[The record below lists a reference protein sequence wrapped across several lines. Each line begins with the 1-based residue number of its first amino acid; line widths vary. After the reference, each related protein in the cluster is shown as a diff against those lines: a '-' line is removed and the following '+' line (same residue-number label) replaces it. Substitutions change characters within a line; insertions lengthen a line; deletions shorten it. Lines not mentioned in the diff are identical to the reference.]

1 MHEKEGVSIVANKI
15 GIEVGVEFPTVGE
28 LQAQLAQKW
37 AKVKNGFE
45 GKINI
50 DIDGNSL
57 KSAKAKIKTA
67 LKEDAFNIKLDTSN
81 AIKAVAQIQNHVKE
95 LDNQLKKTREIKID
109 FKVSDL
115 DKSMKQILENAKTA
129 GKGSA
134 DAQEEA
140 KKKIEAQNKAFREQ
154 IGLVSKVAEISR
166 QTRDPVTGKVDK
178 EATRIKTTQD
188 SGSGSSTVKSHDLK
202 TGITTVEDISNREK
216 ALKELEGVA
225 RRIHQI
231 EMEQVNAQGK
241 HFQILERERGIQKEQ
256 LEILSD
262 QYKQKYKFGALDL
275 QHGSMGE
282 LKRQQEVALEAKML
296 LAIKQQEKQA
306 NNEIAQ
312 AVSKVAQLEAKKN
325 SLAVQM
331 INATEKEKAS
341 LQELY
346 GHYEKAQNKIKEK
359 HSLQEKMNS
368 AQKDEMDNLRTI
380 GMLQVQQAEAK
391 KQALADAKR
400 LTEEE
405 RKAKQEQKEAL
416 AVMKAD
422 LQDVHRLKMKIAEL
436 DTRKNMGSL
445 GVAENSQLQALRE
458 QLVLA
463 ERNQQANRQMFES
476 VQLIT
481 REMQKQLGEA
491 SKINQQEME
500 RSQITAKHRA
510 EQDAVTAKLKEY
522 EAVVRNI
529 NQLSRDL
536 AFAGTRERAEIER
549 ALASERAKENA
560 IKSSLS
566 AQNSLVQE
574 RMREVHAI
582 EQAQS
587 AQQRLNRLRSEA
599 REKDRMSNEAH
610 GAVDFYSTY
619 ANFEQA
625 IRAIIEPMKELDE
638 AFIGVSKVAQAS
650 EDDLNRFK
658 ETAFDVGST
667 LGVTASDYMK
677 AVETWVTSGETFME
691 AQKKAKVS
699 LIGSFVGNLKP
710 DDMVKYMSVPLNAF
724 KKQGLETNDVINVM
738 NETANNHAIEMDDLG
753 KAYVRSANTAK
764 DTGIDFG
771 YLTGMITGAQEATRK
786 GGERIGTGIKTIAM
800 NMTNITSQLTP
811 DTQKKFAW
819 FKQIGVDFK
828 DSNGQMREGDAILGD
843 LVKKWDTL
851 SQEQKGTAKFYL
863 AGKEHAEIL
872 GGIIDQWERVEQV
885 AGETNQQLGLGEN
898 GSAYLEH
905 AKQASSLKFKMVEL
919 KNAWME
925 LMNNIGNS
933 AGLAGLVD
941 VVTVALQKLADVATN
956 EKFMEALKFTAFA
969 VGIHAMSNGMR
980 QLTDTMKTGA
990 SGMMRDLSQV
1000 GSYFGTLTGKIGE
1013 ATRVTKLF
1021 NQEARVSNLSTVDIN
1036 NGGSRNVNSGG
1047 RNNNSNNNADSDRN
1061 NNSARNATQS
1071 ASNAGAVLEGT
1082 SSKISAV
1089 GKGIGKVLGM
1099 IPLIGDALLLMDFV
1113 GIPVFDNMG
1122 KAYDNLFKSSE
1133 KQALEYEQS
1142 VKKFESTNFLINGM
1156 IEKTQ
1161 ANLDKLQV
1169 KIDES
1174 KKVDK
1179 DPNQEGTQAWLEQDE
1194 FMKIKEEIEKQ
1205 GQDLG
1210 VDIKLTVNSYEEI
1223 QAKLDELK
1231 RKKDELAQK
1240 STVEIASQLTGDW
1253 ERLEK
1258 SKQTIADL
1266 KQEQDIVQGKM
1277 TQIQG
1282 AMLKLGNTPE
1292 DEAQRTRLQA
1302 TLKTLQSEYDGLGKK
1317 IESAGKEHDTAQ
1329 HSINASAEAL
1339 LKQGKNMKASNLT
1352 ADEVKV
1358 IYPAMVSQYRNMQ
1371 KSSDDLANVQ
1381 KQVADGHKLSAEEMG
1396 VLSGELK
1403 QYAGIA
1409 PEKIAADKDLQA
1421 EILRNID
1428 AKQKEKGTT
1437 IETAKEAISA
1447 IGQRVDAE
1455 ENVTGVIEGTG
1466 KASKETEKKVDDLNQ
1481 KYKDVPKSV
1490 ETSVV
1495 AKGLDWVVEKAKEA
1509 KQWLDKVAG
1518 SGTGAKVDASVSAT
1532 PEQGKSSSVANV
1544 SSSRSSSISANGVP
1558 VRGVGRSV
1566 SGVSKYNSDRDYNS
1580 ANENAKVSESVWRY
1594 WGQEMYRGA
1603 SIEKELKNLTIA
1615 INEAKDDQLK
1625 LIPLYKQ
1632 QQALL
1637 KKQVS
1642 HNEILSYYKDKELDE
1657 VLNKLSDYG
1666 FWVDTDT
1673 NNINNLYHAKDLKGE
1688 SAQKAEEL
1696 LNRWKSLYT
1705 EIGGLQ
1711 DTIATLNS
1719 NVKGLD
1725 DTIEKSKIAE
1735 ELKKLEPT
1743 MKRVDAVLTKVTNS
1757 DSITSKKLGF
1767 VSQQDKELALHL
1779 NARALNESKQNM
1791 SELINEFN
1799 RLSNMSVQ
1807 FKENG
1812 SQIQS
1817 QLQKVSSAILAQADA
1832 VMKYRQAM
1840 NDIEISRVT
1849 DDMNKFNSAID
1860 ENNTKIDNVVK
1871 NLQDGLL
1878 SRTGVGDLYSSNI
1891 TELDLSRDNRLQQM
1905 AIERINLEK
1914 EVQEALAGYA
1924 KKNVER
1930 TEWVANSTL
1939 DINKQMYNQ
1948 LLSLEYAYKN
1958 GQDFSMSRVSS
1969 SIWGDMGDINKID
1982 AGYGNF
1988 VAGQL
1993 TKYIKEVQKEQ
2004 SSLLKEY
2011 EKNLASALNPDE
2023 KDSLTNRYIID
2034 SMKLQEKYLRA
2045 NIQGNNE
2052 AIEELNRQLEDS
2064 TLTDDQ
2070 VEKIKQQL
2078 ATYEKDN
2085 VSAQNGIKDS
2095 IKKRFEFEFSLL
2107 SKAVKEYDKASASLD
2122 YLTSIVNLL
2131 DKNNTATK
2139 GTILGE
2145 QLNVEQNKNAEI
2157 KKSLNY
2163 LNQQLG
2169 LYEKGSFEWN
2179 LINAQVEQYNKQ
2191 LNDSNKELLQIN
2203 KNIMDNSF
2211 NNITNKMEKE
2221 LFGGKTQKAWKQHQ
2235 ELWIEGLEREIA
2247 LEKMYKRMADL
2258 GTSINE
2264 DKLALLD
2271 KQEKLSKFEMDYLNK
2286 QLDIVELQNK
2296 INNLNQEKKIQTL
2309 KQNEFGQ
2316 WDWVYEA
2323 DQKELDKA
2331 KEDLEKAKLE
2341 FQKMEE
2347 KAREDYLSQLD
2358 KILANAKDGDY
2369 DSVKDFEDAIKA
2381 LGVAFESILG
2391 DFPQIQSDYVKEL
2404 VSVYSKY
2411 IKGNKDVMSKL
2422 PVEDI
2427 MKPISTNFNKEI
2439 KETFTEISSELG
2451 KVFADALLSRL
2462 PNMFNAQ
2469 AVSRS
2474 VASSPTQITIDNIEF
2489 PNVTTPNGIK
2499 EAILNLPQVALQ
2511 RSKSKL

>member
-1 MHEKEGVSIVANKI
+1 MSNKI

-57 KSAKAKIKTA
+57 KSARAKIKTA
-67 LKEDAFNIKLDTSN
+67 LKEDAFEIKLKADVSD
-81 AIKAVAQIQNHVKE
+81 ALKAVNTFHRE
-95 LDNQLKKTREIKID
+95 LKQLDQELTKKRELKID
-109 FKVSDL
+109 VKGIDL
-115 DKSMKQILENAKTA
+115 DAPLKEVLSDAKRMNDAMDSLKSKTKGETEALKEQAGAWAKISTLSRQVRNQDGSTTTLKTKVVTENV
-129 GKGSA
+129 GS
-134 DAQEEA
+134 
-140 KKKIEAQNKAFREQ
+140 
-154 IGLVSKVAEISR
+154 GVSKTTTNKPDGTSDV
-166 QTRDPVTGKVDK
+166 KV
-178 EATRIKTTQD
+178 
-188 SGSGSSTVKSHDLK
+188 
-202 TGITTVEDISNREK
+202 VEDRLK
-216 ALKELEGVA
+216 AMKELEGVA

-241 HFQILERERGIQKEQ
+241 HFQLLERERGIQKEQ
-256 LEILSD
+256 LGILSD
-262 QYKQKYKFGALDL
+262 QFKQKYQYGALDL
-275 QHGSMGE
+275 QHGSMAE
-282 LKRQQEVALEAKML
+282 LKRQQEVALETKML
-296 LAIKQQEKQA
+296 LALKQQEKQA

-312 AVSKVAQLEAKKN
+312 AVSKIAQLEAKKN
-325 SLAVQM
+325 ALAVQM
-331 INATEKEKAS
+331 VNATEKEKAS
-341 LQELY
+341 QQELFGY
-346 GHYEKAQNKIKEK
+346 YEKAQNKIKEK
-359 HSLQEKMNS
+359 HNLQDKMTS

-391 KQALADAKR
+391 KQALADAKK

-405 RKAKQEQKEAL
+405 RKTKQEQKEAL

-436 DTRKNMGSL
+436 DTKKSMGNA
-445 GVAENSQLQALRE
+445 GVAENSQLRALRE

-476 VQLIT
+476 VQLVT
-481 REMQKQLGEA
+481 REMQKQLTETG
-491 SKINQQEME
+491 KINQREME

-522 EAVVRNI
+522 ETVMRNI

-549 ALASERAKENA
+549 ALSGE
-560 IKSSLS
+560 KSKAEAMKASLS

-574 RMREVHAI
+574 RMREIHAI
-582 EQAQS
+582 EQAQD

-599 REKDRMSNEAH
+599 RERDRMSNDAH
-610 GAVDFYSTY
+610 GVIDFYSAY
-619 ANFEQA
+619 ANAEQA

-650 EDDLNRFK
+650 EADLNSFK
-658 ETAFDVGST
+658 DTAFDVGST

-677 AVETWVTSGETFME
+677 AVETWVTSGETFMQ
-691 AQKKAKVS
+691 AQEKAKVS
-699 LIGSFVGNLKP
+699 LVGSFVGNLKP

-811 DTQKKFAW
+811 DTQKKFGW

-843 LVKKWDTL
+843 LVKKWDSL

-885 AGETNQQLGLGEN
+885 AGETNNQLGQGTN

-905 AKQASSLKFKMVEL
+905 AKQASSLKFKLVEL

-933 AGLAGLVD
+933 TGLTGLVD
-941 VVTVALQKLADVATN
+941 AVTVALQKLADVATN

-980 QLTDTMKTGA
+980 QLTDTMRTGA
-990 SGMMRDLSQV
+990 GNIMRDLSQV
-1000 GSYFGTLTGKIGE
+1000 GNYFGTLTGKIGD
-1013 ATRVTKLF
+1013 ATNAQRRY
-1021 NQEARVSNLSTVDIN
+1021 NQEARLANVSTVDIN

-1047 RNNNSNNNADSDRN
+1047 RNNNSNNNADADRN
-1061 NNSARNATQS
+1061 NGTRNAVQS
-1071 ASNAGAVLEGT
+1071 ATNASTALDAT

-1099 IPLIGDALLLMDFV
+1099 IPLVGDALLLLDFV
-1113 GIPVFDNMG
+1113 GVPVFENMG
-1122 KAYDNLFKSSE
+1122 KAYDNLFKSAE
-1133 KQALEYEQS
+1133 KQALEYDQS
-1142 VKKFESTNFLINGM
+1142 VKKFEATNFIVNGM

-1161 ANLDKLQV
+1161 ANLDKLQE
-1169 KIDES
+1169 KLD
-1174 KKVDK
+1174 KARQTDK
-1179 DPNQEGTQAWLEQDE
+1179 DPNQEGTQSWLEQDE
-1194 FMKIKEEIEKQ
+1194 FVKIKEEIEKQ

-1210 VDIKLTVNSYEEI
+1210 IDIKLTFNNYDEI
-1223 QAKLDELK
+1223 QSKIDELQK
-1231 RKKDELAQK
+1231 RKDKLAEK
-1240 STVEIASQLTGDW
+1240 STVEIVSQMTGDW
-1253 ERLEK
+1253 EKLET
-1258 SKQTIADL
+1258 SKQTIAEL
-1266 KQEQDIVQGKM
+1266 KGEQDNVKKKM
-1277 TQIQG
+1277 NEIEE
-1282 AMLKLGNTPE
+1282 AMGKLGTSPE
-1292 DEAQRTRLQA
+1292 DDQKRKMWQA
-1302 TLKTLQSEYDGLGKK
+1302 TLKTLQGEYDGLGKK
-1317 IESAGKEHDTAQ
+1317 INTAGKEYETAQ

-1352 ADEVKV
+1352 AEQATTV
-1358 IYPAMVSQYRNMQ
+1358 YPAMIAQYRNMR

-1381 KQVADGHKLSAEEMG
+1381 KKVAEGTALSKEETELLGAE
-1396 VLSGELK
+1396 LQ

-1409 PEKIAADKDLQA
+1409 PEKIAADKNLQK
-1421 EILRNID
+1421 EIQNNID
-1428 AKQKEKGTT
+1428 AKIKEKGTT
-1437 IETAKEAISA
+1437 IKTAEEALIA
-1447 IGQRVDAE
+1447 IGNHIGAE
-1455 ENVTGVIEGTG
+1455 KEVQAEIKGSG
-1466 KASKETEKKVDDLNQ
+1466 KQASETEKKIGILNT
-1481 KYKDVPKSV
+1481 KYGEIPKEV
-1490 ETSVV
+1490 VTTVV
-1495 AKGLDWVVEKAKEA
+1495 AKGLDWIIEQAKSA
-1509 KQWLDKVAG
+1509 KSWLDKVAG
-1518 SGTGAKVDASVSAT
+1518 SGTGAKVDKSVSAT

-1558 VRGVGRSV
+1558 VKGVGRSV
-1566 SGVSKYNSDRDYNS
+1566 SGVSKYNSDRDNS
-1580 ANENAKVSESVWRY
+1580 ANENATVSEAVWRY
-1594 WGQEMYRGA
+1594 WGQETYRGGDL
-1603 SIEKELKNLTIA
+1603 EKQLKELTRA
-1615 INEAKDDQLK
+1615 ITDAKDDQTK
-1625 LIPLYKQ
+1625 LIQLYKQ
-1632 QQALL
+1632 QQSLMRQQISYNQSL
-1637 KKQVS
+1637 YSSKD
-1642 HNEILSYYKDKELDE
+1642 NEMNDI
-1657 VLNKLSDYG
+1657 LNKLRGYG
-1666 FWVDTDT
+1666 FSVDT
-1673 NNINNLYHAKDLKGE
+1673 NSNKINNLDHARGLKGE

-1696 LNRWKSLYT
+1696 LNRWKSLFG
-1705 EIGGLQ
+1705 EMNGLQ

-1719 NVKGLD
+1719 NIKGLD
-1725 DTIEKSKIAE
+1725 DTIEKSRIAE
-1735 ELKKLEPT
+1735 ELKKLEPV

-1757 DSITSKKLGF
+1757 DTITSKKLGF
-1767 VSQQDKELALHL
+1767 VGSQDKELALHL

-1799 RLSNMSVQ
+1799 RLSTMSVQ

-1812 SQIQS
+1812 STIQS

-1849 DDMNKFNSAID
+1849 EDMTKFNSAID
-1860 ENNTKIDNVVK
+1860 ENNSKIDNVVK

-1948 LLSLEYAYKN
+1948 LLSLENAYKN
-1958 GQDFSMSRVSS
+1958 GQDFSMSKISYSVL
-1969 SIWGDMGDINKID
+1969 GDMGDINKID
-1982 AGYGNF
+1982 RGYGTL

-2011 EKNLASALNPDE
+2011 ERNLASAFSPDDKE
-2023 KDSLTNRYIID
+2023 SLTNKYIID
-2034 SMKLQEKYLRA
+2034 SMKIQEKYLRA
-2045 NIQGNNE
+2045 NIMGNNE
-2052 AIEELNRQLEDS
+2052 AIEELNRQLQDTS
-2064 TLTDDQ
+2064 LTDDQ
-2070 VEKIKQQL
+2070 VEKIKQQIVN
-2078 ATYEKDN
+2078 YEKDN
-2085 VSAQNGIKDS
+2085 VGAQNSIKDS

-2122 YLTSIVNLL
+2122 YLTSIVDLL

-2203 KNIMDNSF
+2203 KSIMDNSF
-2211 NNITNKMEKE
+2211 DNITGRMEKE
-2221 LFGGKTQKAWKQHQ
+2221 FFGGKTQKAWKQHQ

-2296 INNLNQEKKIQTL
+2296 INNLNQEKKVQTL
-2309 KQNEFGQ
+2309 KQNELGQ

-2331 KEDLEKAKLE
+2331 KEDLEKAQLE
-2341 FQKMEE
+2341 LQKMEE
-2347 KAREDYLSQLD
+2347 KAKEDYLSQLD
-2358 KILANAKDGDY
+2358 KILSNAKEGDY
-2369 DSVKDFEDAIKA
+2369 ESVKEFEDAIGK
-2381 LGVAFESILG
+2381 LGDAFESILG

-2404 VSVYSKY
+2404 VDAYSKY
-2411 IKGNKDVMSKL
+2411 IKGNEDVLSKL
-2422 PVEDI
+2422 PVKDI
-2427 MKPISTNFNKEI
+2427 MKPISNDFNNELK
-2439 KETFTEISSELG
+2439 KTFTEISSELG
-2451 KVFADALLSRL
+2451 KVFADALLSRM
-2462 PNMFNAQ
+2462 PNTFNGQ

-2489 PNVTTPNGIK
+2489 PNIKTADGIK
-2499 EAILNLPQVALQ
+2499 DAILSLPQIALQ
-2511 RSKSKL
+2511 KSKNKL

>member
-1 MHEKEGVSIVANKI
+1 MRRREGVSLVANKI

-57 KSAKAKIKTA
+57 KSARAKIKSA
-67 LKEDAFNIKLDTSN
+67 LKEDAFEIKLKADVSDALK
-81 AIKAVAQIQNHVKE
+81 AINTFHRE
-95 LDNQLKKTREIKID
+95 LKQLDQELTKKRELKID
-109 FKVSDL
+109 VKGIDL
-115 DKSMKQILENAKTA
+115 DAPLKEVLSDAKRMNDAMDSLKSKT
-129 GKGSA
+129 KG
-134 DAQEEA
+134 E
-140 KKKIEAQNKAFREQ
+140 
-154 IGLVSKVAEISR
+154 
-166 QTRDPVTGKVDK
+166 
-178 EATRIKTTQD
+178 TQ
-188 SGSGSSTVKSHDLK
+188 
-202 TGITTVEDISNREK
+202 
-216 ALKELEGVA
+216 ALKEQAGEWTKISNLSRQVRNQDGSVTTLKTKVVTENVGSGVSKTTTNKPDGTQDVKVVEDKMRAMKEIEGVT

-241 HFQILERERGIQKEQ
+241 HFQLLERERGIQKEQ
-256 LEILSD
+256 LEML
-262 QYKQKYKFGALDL
+262 QYEYRLRYAQNATDNNSLK
-275 QHGSMGE
+275 E
-282 LKRQQEVALEAKML
+282 LKRQQELALEAKTI
-296 LAIKQQEKQA
+296 LALKQQEKQA

-331 INATEKEKAS
+331 VNATEKEKAS

-368 AQKDEMDNLRTI
+368 SQKDEMDNLRTI

-405 RKAKQEQKEAL
+405 RKTKQEQKEAL

-436 DTRKNMGSL
+436 DTRKNMGGL
-445 GVAENSQLQALRE
+445 GVAENSQLRALRE

-476 VQLIT
+476 VQLVT
-481 REMQKQLGEA
+481 REMQKQLTEA
-491 SKINQQEME
+491 GKINQQEME
-500 RSQITAKHRA
+500 RSQITAKHKA
-510 EQDAVTAKLKEY
+510 EQDAVTSKLKEY

-549 ALASERAKENA
+549 ALSSERAKADA
-560 IKSSLS
+560 IKTSLS

-574 RMREVHAI
+574 RMREIHAI
-582 EQAQS
+582 EQAQT

-599 REKDRMSNEAH
+599 REKDRMNNDAH
-610 GAVDFYSTY
+610 GVVDFYSTY
-619 ANFEQA
+619 ANFEQG
-625 IRAIIEPMKELDE
+625 IRAVLEPMRELDE

-658 ETAFDVGST
+658 DTAFDVGST
-667 LGVTASDYMK
+667 LGVTANDYMK
-677 AVETWVTSGETFME
+677 AVETWVTSGETFVK
-691 AQKKAKVS
+691 AQEKAKVS

-710 DDMVKYMSVPLNAF
+710 DDMVKYMEVPLLAF
-724 KKQGLETNDVINVM
+724 RKQGLETNDVINVM

-811 DTQKKFAW
+811 DTQKKFGW

-828 DSNGQMREGDAILGD
+828 DSNGQMRAGNEILGD

-872 GGIIDQWERVEQV
+872 GGIIDQWERVEEV
-885 AGETNQQLGLGEN
+885 SRETNEQFGQGTN

-933 AGLAGLVD
+933 TGLTGLVD
-941 VVTVALQKLADVATN
+941 AVTVALQKLADVATN

-969 VGIHAMSNGMR
+969 VGIHAMGNGMR
-980 QLTDTMKTGA
+980 RLTDTMKTGA
-990 SGMMRDLSQV
+990 SGIMRDLSQV
-1000 GSYFGTLTGKIGE
+1000 GNYFGTLTGKIGE
-1013 ATRVTKLF
+1013 ATNAQRRF
-1021 NQEARVSNLSTVDIN
+1021 NQEARISTRDIS
-1036 NGGSRNVNSGG
+1036 NGGTRNATTGG
-1047 RNNNSNNNADSDRN
+1047 RNNNSGNNNANNGNAER
-1061 NNSARNATQS
+1061 NNSARNAVQS

-1089 GKGIGKVLGM
+1089 GKGIGKLLGM
-1099 IPLIGDALLLMDFV
+1099 IPLVGDALLLLDFV
-1113 GIPVFDNMG
+1113 GVPVFDNMG
-1122 KAYDNLFKSSE
+1122 RAYDNLFKSAE
-1133 KQALEYEQS
+1133 KQALEYDQS
-1142 VKKFESTNFLINGM
+1142 VKKFESTNFIVNGM

-1161 ANLDKLQV
+1161 ANLDKLQE
-1169 KIDES
+1169 KIDKS
-1174 KKVDK
+1174 KQTDK
-1179 DPNQEGTQAWLEQDE
+1179 DPNQEGTQAWMEQDE
-1194 FMKIKEEIEKQ
+1194 FMKIKDEIEKQ

-1210 VDIKLTVNSYEEI
+1210 VDIKVTVNSYEEV

-1231 RKKDELAQK
+1231 KKKDELAEK
-1240 STVEIASQLTGDW
+1240 STVEIASQMTGDW
-1253 ERLEK
+1253 EKLKE
-1258 SKQTIADL
+1258 SKQTIAEL
-1266 KQEQDIVQGKM
+1266 KGEQEIVKGKM
-1277 TQIQG
+1277 DEINT
-1282 AMLKLGNTPE
+1282 AMGKLGTSPE
-1292 DEAQRTRLQA
+1292 DDQKRKMWQA
-1302 TLKTLQSEYDGLGKK
+1302 TLKTLQGEYDGLGKK
-1317 IESAGKEHDTAQ
+1317 INSAGKEYETAQ

-1352 ADEVKV
+1352 AEQATAV
-1358 IYPAMVSQYRNMQ
+1358 YPAMISQYRNMRD
-1371 KSSDDLANVQ
+1371 SSDKLANIQ
-1381 KQVADGHKLSAEEMG
+1381 KKVAEGHKLSADEVEALG
-1396 VLSGELK
+1396 GELK

-1409 PEKIAADKDLQA
+1409 PEKIAADKNLQK
-1421 EILRNID
+1421 EIQNNID
-1428 AKQKEKGTT
+1428 AKIKEKGTT
-1437 IETAKEAISA
+1437 IKTAEEALIA
-1447 IGQRVDAE
+1447 IGQHINKEQEVQKEIDRS
-1455 ENVTGVIEGTG
+1455 G
-1466 KASKETEKKVDDLNQ
+1466 KQAKDTEKDIGILNGA
-1481 KYKDVPKSV
+1481 YKDIPAKVV
-1490 ETSVV
+1490 TSVV
-1495 AKGLDWVVEKAKEA
+1495 AEGLDWVIEKAKSA
-1509 KQWLDKVAG
+1509 KSLLDKIRG
-1518 SGTGAKVDASVSAT
+1518 SGTGAKVDASVSST
-1532 PEQGKSSSVANV
+1532 PEQGKSSSVASNV
-1544 SSSRSSSISANGVP
+1544 SSSQSSSISANGVP
-1558 VRGVGRSV
+1558 VKGVGRSV

-1580 ANENAKVSESVWRY
+1580 ANENATVSESVWRY

-1615 INEAKDDQLK
+1615 INEAKDDQSK

-1711 DTIATLNS
+1711 DTIANLNS

-1725 DTIEKSKIAE
+1725 DTIEKAKITE
-1735 ELKKLEPT
+1735 ELKNLEPT
-1743 MKRVDAVLTKVTNS
+1743 MKRVDAILTKVTNS
-1757 DSITSKKLGF
+1757 DAITSRKLGF
-1767 VSQQDKELALHL
+1767 VGSQDKELALHL

-1799 RLSNMSVQ
+1799 RLSTMSVQ

-1832 VMKYRQAM
+1832 VIKYRQAM
-1840 NDIEISRVT
+1840 NDIEISRIT
-1849 DDMNKFNSAID
+1849 EDMNKFNSAID
-1860 ENNTKIDNVVK
+1860 ENNNKIDNVVK

-1930 TEWVANSTL
+1930 TEWVANSIL

-1948 LLSLEYAYKN
+1948 LLGLEYAYKN
-1958 GQDFSMSRVSS
+1958 GQDLSMSRVSS
-1969 SIWGDMGDINKID
+1969 SVFGDMGDINKID
-1982 AGYGNF
+1982 AGYGTF

-2004 SSLLKEY
+2004 SALLKEY
-2011 EKNLASALNPDE
+2011 EHNLASALNPDE
-2023 KDSLTNRYIID
+2023 KDSLTNKYIID

-2052 AIEELNRQLEDS
+2052 AIEELNRQLQDTS
-2064 TLTDDQ
+2064 LTDDQ
-2070 VEKIKQQL
+2070 VEKIKQQIS
-2078 ATYEKDN
+2078 TYEKDN
-2085 VSAQNGIKDS
+2085 VGAQNSIKDS

-2131 DKNNTATK
+2131 DKNNTTTK

-2145 QLNVEQNKNAEI
+2145 QLNVERNKNAEI

-2296 INNLNQEKKIQTL
+2296 INNLNQEKKVQTL

-2341 FQKMEE
+2341 LQKMEE

-2358 KILANAKDGDY
+2358 KILSNAKDGDY
-2369 DSVKDFEDAIKA
+2369 ETVKEFENAIKE
-2381 LGVAFESILG
+2381 LGDAFESILG

-2404 VSVYSKY
+2404 VDAYSKY
-2411 IKGNKDVMSKL
+2411 IKGNEDVLSKL

-2427 MKPISTNFNKEI
+2427 MKPISNDFNKEL
-2439 KETFTEISSELG
+2439 KKTFTEISSELG

-2462 PNMFNAQ
+2462 PNTFNAQ

-2489 PNVTTPNGIK
+2489 PNIKTADGIK
-2499 EAILNLPQVALQ
+2499 DAILSLPQIALQ
-2511 RSKSKL
+2511 KSKNRL

>member
-1 MHEKEGVSIVANKI
+1 MSNKI
-15 GIEVGVEFPTVGE
+15 GIEVSVEFPTVGE
-28 LQAQLAQKW
+28 LQAKLAQKW

-50 DIDGNSL
+50 DIDGHSL

-67 LKEDAFNIKLDTSN
+67 LKEDAFDIKLDTSN
-81 AIKAVAQIQNHVKE
+81 ALKAIAQIQSHLKE
-95 LDNQLKKTREIKID
+95 LDNQLKKVREVKIN
-109 FKVSDL
+109 FKVDDL

-134 DAQEEA
+134 DAQEKA
-140 KKKIEAQNKAFREQ
+140 QKNIEAQNRAFREQ

-166 QTRDPVTGKVDK
+166 QTRDPVTGRVDK
-178 EATRIKTTQD
+178 EATKIKTTQD
-188 SGSGSSTVKSHDLK
+188 NGVGSSTVKTHDLK
-202 TGITTVEDISNREK
+202 TGVTTVEDISNRAN
-216 ALKELEGVA
+216 ALKELKGIVS
-225 RRIHQI
+225 RIHQI

-241 HFQILERERGIQKEQ
+241 HFQLLERERGIQKEQ
-256 LEILSD
+256 LAILSE
-262 QYKQKYKFGALDL
+262 QYKQKYKLGEFDL
-275 QHGSMGE
+275 KNGSMAE

-296 LAIKQQEKQA
+296 LALKQQEKQA

-325 SLAVQM
+325 ALAVQM
-331 INATEKEKAS
+331 VNATEKEKAS
-341 LQELY
+341 QQELFGY
-346 GHYEKAQNKIKEK
+346 YEKAQNKIKEK
-359 HSLQEKMNS
+359 HNLQEKMTS
-368 AQKDEMDNLRTI
+368 SQKDEMDNLRTI

-391 KQALADAKR
+391 KQALADAKK

-436 DTRKNMGSL
+436 DTRKNMGGL
-445 GVAENSQLQALRE
+445 GVAENSQLRALRE

-476 VQLIT
+476 VQLVT
-481 REMQKQLGEA
+481 REMQKQLTEA
-491 SKINQQEME
+491 GKINQQEME
-500 RSQITAKHRA
+500 RSQITARHKA
-510 EQDAVTAKLKEY
+510 EQDAVTSKLKEY
-522 EAVVRNI
+522 ESVIRNI

-549 ALASERAKENA
+549 ALASEKSKAEA
-560 IKSSLS
+560 IKTSLS

-574 RMREVHAI
+574 RMREIHAI
-582 EQAQS
+582 EQAQN

-599 REKDRMSNEAH
+599 RERDRMSNDAH
-610 GAVDFYSTY
+610 GVIDFYSAY
-619 ANFEQA
+619 ANAEQA

-650 EDDLNRFK
+650 EADLNSFK

-677 AVETWVTSGETFME
+677 AVETWVTSGETFMQ
-691 AQKKAKVS
+691 AQEKAKIS
-699 LIGSFVGNLKP
+699 LVGSFVGNLKP

-811 DTQKKFAW
+811 DTQKKFGW

-872 GGIIDQWERVEQV
+872 GGIIDQWERVQEV
-885 AGETNQQLGLGEN
+885 AGETNEQLGKGEN

-905 AKQASSLKFKMVEL
+905 AKQASSLKFKLVEL

-933 AGLAGLVD
+933 TGLTGLVD
-941 VVTVALQKLADVATN
+941 AVTVALQKLADVATN

-980 QLTDTMKTGA
+980 RLTDTMKTGA
-990 SGMMRDLSQV
+990 SGIMRDLSQV
-1000 GSYFGTLTGKIGE
+1000 GNYFGTLTGKIGD
-1013 ATRVTKLF
+1013 ATNAQRRF
-1021 NQEARVSNLSTVDIN
+1021 NQEARLANVSTVDIN

-1047 RNNNSNNNADSDRN
+1047 RNNNNNNNADSNRN
-1061 NNSARNATQS
+1061 NNNTRNAVQS

-1089 GKGIGKVLGM
+1089 GKGIGKLLGM
-1099 IPLIGDALLLMDFV
+1099 IPLVGDALLLLDFV
-1113 GIPVFDNMG
+1113 GVPVFENMG
-1122 KAYDNLFKSSE
+1122 RAYDNLFKSAE
-1133 KQALEYEQS
+1133 KQALEYDQS
-1142 VKKFESTNFLINGM
+1142 VKKFEATNFIINGM

-1161 ANLDKLQV
+1161 ANLDKLQE
-1169 KIDES
+1169 KIDKS
-1174 KKVDK
+1174 KQTDK
-1179 DPNQEGTQAWLEQDE
+1179 DPNQEGTQAWMEQDE

-1210 VDIKLTVNSYEEI
+1210 IDIKLTFNSYEEI
-1223 QAKLDELK
+1223 QSKIDELQK
-1231 RKKDELAQK
+1231 RKDKLAEE
-1240 STVEIASQLTGDW
+1240 STIDIASRMTGDW
-1253 ERLEK
+1253 DKLEK
-1258 SKQTIADL
+1258 SKQTIAEL
-1266 KQEQDIVQGKM
+1266 KGEQDNVKKKM
-1277 TQIQG
+1277 DEIEK
-1282 AMLKLGNTPE
+1282 AMGNLGTSPE
-1292 DEAQRTRLQA
+1292 DDQKRKMWQA

-1317 IESAGKEHDTAQ
+1317 INTAGKEYETAQ
-1329 HSINASAEAL
+1329 HAINASAEAL

-1352 ADEVKV
+1352 AEQATTV
-1358 IYPAMVSQYRNMQ
+1358 YPAMIAQYRNMRT
-1371 KSSDDLANVQ
+1371 SSDQLANVQ
-1381 KQVADGHKLSAEEMG
+1381 KKVAEGTALSKEET
-1396 VLSGELK
+1396 ELLGQELQ

-1409 PEKIAADKDLQA
+1409 PEKIQADKKLQK
-1421 EILRNID
+1421 EIQNNID
-1428 AKQKEKGTT
+1428 AKIKEKGTT
-1437 IETAKEAISA
+1437 IKTAEEALIA
-1447 IGQRVDAE
+1447 IGKHIGAE
-1455 ENVTGVIEGTG
+1455 KEVQDEIKGSG
-1466 KASKETEKKVDDLNQ
+1466 KQASETEKKIGTLNT
-1481 KYKDVPKSV
+1481 KYGEIPKEV
-1490 ETSVV
+1490 VTTVV
-1495 AKGLDWVVEKAKEA
+1495 AKGLDWIIEQAKSA
-1509 KQWLDKVAG
+1509 KSWLDKVAG
-1518 SGTGAKVDASVSAT
+1518 SGTGAKVDKSVSST
-1532 PEQGKSSSVANV
+1532 PEQGKTSSVANV

-1558 VRGVGRSV
+1558 VKGVGRSV
-1566 SGVSKYNSDRDYNS
+1566 SGVSKYNSDRDNS
-1580 ANENAKVSESVWRY
+1580 VNENATVSEAVWRY
-1594 WGQEMYRGA
+1594 WGQETYRGG
-1603 SIEKELKNLTIA
+1603 ELEKQLKELTRA
-1615 INEAKDDQLK
+1615 ITDAKDDQTK
-1625 LIPLYKQ
+1625 LIQLYKQ
-1632 QQALL
+1632 QQSLMRQQISYNQSL
-1637 KKQVS
+1637 YNSKD
-1642 HNEILSYYKDKELDE
+1642 NEMNDI
-1657 VLNKLSDYG
+1657 LNKLRGYG
-1666 FWVDTDT
+1666 FSVDT
-1673 NNINNLYHAKDLKGE
+1673 NSNRINNLDHARGLKGE
-1688 SAQKAEEL
+1688 SAQKSEEL
-1696 LNRWKSLYT
+1696 LNRWKSLYG
-1705 EIGGLQ
+1705 EMSGLQ

-1719 NVKGLD
+1719 NIKGLD
-1725 DTIEKSKIAE
+1725 DTIEKSRIAE

-1757 DSITSKKLGF
+1757 DAITSKKLGF
-1767 VSQQDKELALHL
+1767 VGSQDKELALHL
-1779 NARALNESKQNM
+1779 NSRALNESKQNM

-1799 RLSNMSVQ
+1799 RLSTMSVQ

-1840 NDIEISRVT
+1840 NDIEISRIT

-1878 SRTGVGDLYSSNI
+1878 SRTGVGDLYSSNV
-1891 TELDLSRDNRLQQM
+1891 TELDLSRDNKLQQM

-1948 LLSLEYAYKN
+1948 LLSLENAYKN
-1958 GQDFSMSRVSS
+1958 GKDFSMSKISY
-1969 SIWGDMGDINKID
+1969 SILGDMGDINKID
-1982 AGYGNF
+1982 RGYGTL
-1988 VAGQL
+1988 VAGRL

-2004 SSLLKEY
+2004 SALLKEY
-2011 EKNLASALNPDE
+2011 ERNLASALSPDE
-2023 KDSLTNRYIID
+2023 KDSLTNQYIID
-2034 SMKLQEKYLRA
+2034 SMTLQEKYLRA
-2045 NIQGNNE
+2045 NIRGNNE
-2052 AIEELNRQLEDS
+2052 AIEELNRQLKDTS
-2064 TLTDDQ
+2064 LTDDQ
-2070 VEKIKQQL
+2070 VEKIKQQIS
-2078 ATYEKDN
+2078 TYEKDN
-2085 VSAQNGIKDS
+2085 VGAQNSIKDS

-2131 DKNNTATK
+2131 DKNNTTTK

-2145 QLNVEQNKNAEI
+2145 QLNVERNKNAEI

-2211 NNITNKMEKE
+2211 NNITDKMEKE
-2221 LFGGKTQKAWKQHQ
+2221 LFGGKTQKAWKQRQ

-2264 DKLALLD
+2264 DKLALLE

-2296 INNLNQEKKIQTL
+2296 INNLNQEKKVQTL

-2316 WDWVYEA
+2316 WDWTYEA

-2331 KEDLEKAKLE
+2331 KEDLEKSQLE
-2341 FQKMEE
+2341 LQKMEE

-2358 KILANAKDGDY
+2358 KILSNAKDGDY
-2369 DSVKDFEDAIKA
+2369 ETINEFENAIKE
-2381 LGVAFESILG
+2381 LGDAFESILG

-2404 VSVYSKY
+2404 VNAYSKY
-2411 IKGNKDVMSKL
+2411 IKGNEDILSKL

-2427 MKPISTNFNKEI
+2427 MKPISNDFNKEL
-2439 KETFTEISSELG
+2439 KKTFTEISSELG
-2451 KVFADALLSRL
+2451 KVFADALLSRM
-2462 PNMFNAQ
+2462 PNTFNGQ

-2489 PNVTTPNGIK
+2489 PNIKTADGIK
-2499 EAILNLPQVALQ
+2499 DAILSLPQIALQ
-2511 RSKSKL
+2511 KSKNKL

>member
-1 MHEKEGVSIVANKI
+1 MANKI

-178 EATRIKTTQD
+178 ESTRIKTTQD

-359 HSLQEKMNS
+359 HNLQEKMNS

-391 KQALADAKR
+391 KQALSDAKR

-990 SGMMRDLSQV
+990 SGIMRDLSQV

-1013 ATRVTKLF
+1013 ATRATRLF
-1021 NQEARVSNLSTVDIN
+1021 NKEARVSNVSTVDIN

-1047 RNNNSNNNADSDRN
+1047 RNNNSNNNADSNRN
-1061 NNSARNATQS
+1061 NNSTRNAVQS

-1089 GKGIGKVLGM
+1089 GKGIGKLLGM
-1099 IPLIGDALLLMDFV
+1099 IPLVGDALLLLDFV
-1113 GIPVFDNMG
+1113 GVPVFDNMG
-1122 KAYDNLFKSSE
+1122 KAYDNLFKSAE

-1142 VKKFESTNFLINGM
+1142 VKKFESTNFIVNGM

-1161 ANLDKLQV
+1161 ANLDKLQE
-1169 KIDES
+1169 KIDKS
-1174 KKVDK
+1174 KQTDK
-1179 DPNQEGTQAWLEQDE
+1179 DPNQEGTQAWMEQDE
-1194 FMKIKEEIEKQ
+1194 FMKIKDEIEKQ

-1210 VDIKLTVNSYEEI
+1210 VDIKVTVNSYEEV

-1231 RKKDELAQK
+1231 KKKDELAEK
-1240 STVEIASQLTGDW
+1240 STVEIASQMTGDW
-1253 ERLEK
+1253 EKLKE
-1258 SKQTIADL
+1258 SQQTIAEL
-1266 KQEQDIVQGKM
+1266 KGEQEVVKGKM
-1277 TQIQG
+1277 DEINT
-1282 AMLKLGNTPE
+1282 AMGKLGTSPE
-1292 DEAQRTRLQA
+1292 DDQKRKMWQA
-1302 TLKTLQSEYDGLGKK
+1302 TLKTLQGEYDGLGKK
-1317 IESAGKEHDTAQ
+1317 INSAGKEYETAQ

-1352 ADEVKV
+1352 AEQATAV
-1358 IYPAMVSQYRNMQ
+1358 YPAMISQYRNMRD
-1371 KSSDDLANVQ
+1371 SSDKLANIQ
-1381 KQVADGHKLSAEEMG
+1381 KKVAEGHKLSADEVEALG
-1396 VLSGELK
+1396 GELK

-1409 PEKIAADKDLQA
+1409 PEKIAADKNLQK
-1421 EILRNID
+1421 EIQNNID
-1428 AKQKEKGTT
+1428 AKIKEKGTT
-1437 IETAKEAISA
+1437 IKTAEEALIA
-1447 IGQRVDAE
+1447 IGQHINKEQEVQKEIDRS
-1455 ENVTGVIEGTG
+1455 G
-1466 KASKETEKKVDDLNQ
+1466 KQAKDTEKDIGILNGE
-1481 KYKDVPKSV
+1481 YKKIPAEVV
-1490 ETSVV
+1490 TNVV
-1495 AKGLDWVVEKAKEA
+1495 AKGLDWVIEQAKSA
-1509 KQWLDKVAG
+1509 KSWLDKVAG

-1532 PEQGKSSSVANV
+1532 PEQGKSSSVASNV

-1558 VRGVGRSV
+1558 VKGVGRSV

-1580 ANENAKVSESVWRY
+1580 ANENATVSESVWRY

-1615 INEAKDDQLK
+1615 INEAKDDQSK

-1711 DTIATLNS
+1711 DTIANLNS

-1725 DTIEKSKIAE
+1725 DTIEKAKITE

-1743 MKRVDAVLTKVTNS
+1743 MKRVDAILTKVTNS
-1757 DSITSKKLGF
+1757 DAITSRKLGF
-1767 VSQQDKELALHL
+1767 VGSQDKELALHL

-1799 RLSNMSVQ
+1799 RLSTMSVQ

-1832 VMKYRQAM
+1832 VIKYRQAM
-1840 NDIEISRVT
+1840 NDIEISRIT
-1849 DDMNKFNSAID
+1849 EDMNKFNSAID

-1914 EVQEALAGYA
+1914 EVQEALEGYA

-1930 TEWVANSTL
+1930 TEWVANSIL

-1948 LLSLEYAYKN
+1948 LLGLEYAYKN
-1958 GQDFSMSRVSS
+1958 GQDLSMSRVSS
-1969 SIWGDMGDINKID
+1969 SVLGDMGDINKID
-1982 AGYGNF
+1982 AGYGTF

-2004 SSLLKEY
+2004 SALLKEY
-2011 EKNLASALNPDE
+2011 EHNLASTLNPDE
-2023 KDSLTNRYIID
+2023 KDSLTNKYIID

-2052 AIEELNRQLEDS
+2052 AIEELNRQLQDTS
-2064 TLTDDQ
+2064 LTDDQ
-2070 VEKIKQQL
+2070 VEKIKQQIS
-2078 ATYEKDN
+2078 TYEKDN
-2085 VSAQNGIKDS
+2085 VGAQNSIKDS

-2131 DKNNTATK
+2131 DKNNTTTK

-2145 QLNVEQNKNAEI
+2145 QLNVERSKNAEI

>member
-1 MHEKEGVSIVANKI
+1 MHKKRELKVDVKGIDLDSTLKEVLSD
-15 GIEVGVEFPTVGE
+15 
-28 LQAQLAQKW
+28 
-37 AKVKNGFE
+37 AKRME
-45 GKINI
+45 GAM
-50 DIDGNSL
+50 DSL
-57 KSAKAKIKTA
+57 KSKTKSETQA
-67 LKEDAFNIKLDTSN
+67 LKEQAGAWEKISTLSR
-81 AIKAVAQIQNHVKE
+81 QVK
-95 LDNQLKKTREIKID
+95 NQDGSVTTLKT
-109 FKVSDL
+109 KVVT
-115 DKSMKQILENAKTA
+115 ENV
-129 GKGSA
+129 GS
-134 DAQEEA
+134 
-140 KKKIEAQNKAFREQ
+140 
-154 IGLVSKVAEISR
+154 GVSKTTTNKPDGTSDV
-166 QTRDPVTGKVDK
+166 KV
-178 EATRIKTTQD
+178 
-188 SGSGSSTVKSHDLK
+188 
-202 TGITTVEDISNREK
+202 VEDRLK
-216 ALKELEGVA
+216 AMKELEGIA

-241 HFQILERERGIQKEQ
+241 HFQLLERERGIQKEQ
-256 LEILSD
+256 LGILSD
-262 QYKQKYKFGALDL
+262 QFKQKYQYGALDL
-275 QHGSMGE
+275 QHGSMAE
-282 LKRQQEVALEAKML
+282 LKRQQEITLETKML
-296 LAIKQQEKQA
+296 LALKQQEKQA

-312 AVSKVAQLEAKKN
+312 AVSKVAQLESKKN
-325 SLAVQM
+325 ALAVQM
-331 INATEKEKAS
+331 VNATEKEKAS
-341 LQELY
+341 QQELFGY
-346 GHYEKAQNKIKEK
+346 YEKAQNKIKEK
-359 HSLQEKMNS
+359 HNLQDKMNS

-391 KQALADAKR
+391 KQALSDAKK

-405 RKAKQEQKEAL
+405 RKTKQEQKEAL

-436 DTRKNMGSL
+436 DTKKSMGNA
-445 GVAENSQLQALRE
+445 GVAENSQLRALRE

-476 VQLIT
+476 VQLVT
-481 REMQKQLGEA
+481 REMQKQLTETG
-491 SKINQQEME
+491 KINQREME

-522 EAVVRNI
+522 EAVMRNI

-549 ALASERAKENA
+549 ALSGE
-560 IKSSLS
+560 KSKAEAMKASLS

-574 RMREVHAI
+574 RMREIHAI
-582 EQAQS
+582 EQAQD

-599 REKDRMSNEAH
+599 RERDRMSNDAH
-610 GAVDFYSTY
+610 GVIDFYSAY
-619 ANFEQA
+619 ANAEQA
-625 IRAIIEPMKELDE
+625 IRAIIEPMRELDE

-650 EDDLNRFK
+650 QDDLTAFK
-658 ETAFDVGST
+658 DTAFDVGST
-667 LGVTASDYMK
+667 LGVTANDYMK
-677 AVETWVTSGETFME
+677 AVETWVTSGETFIK
-691 AQKKAKVS
+691 AQEKAKVS

-710 DDMVKYMSVPLNAF
+710 DDMVKYMEVPLLAF

-786 GGERIGTGIKTIAM
+786 GGERIGTGIKTISM

-811 DTQKKFAW
+811 DTQKKFGW

-828 DSNGQMREGDAILGD
+828 DSNGQMRTGNEILGD
-843 LVKKWDTL
+843 LVKKWGTL

-872 GGIIDQWERVEQV
+872 GGIIDQWERVEEV
-885 AGETNQQLGLGEN
+885 AKETDEQFGKGTN

-933 AGLAGLVD
+933 TGLTGLVD
-941 VVTVALQKLADVATN
+941 AVTVALQKLADVATN
-956 EKFMEALKFTAFA
+956 EKLMEALKFTAFA
-969 VGIHAMSNGMR
+969 VGIHAMGNGMR
-980 QLTDTMKTGA
+980 QLTDTMRTGA
-990 SGMMRDLSQV
+990 GNIMRDLSQV
-1000 GSYFGTLTGKIGE
+1000 GSSFGTLTGKIGE
-1013 ATRVTKLF
+1013 ATKATRLF
-1021 NQEARVSNLSTVDIN
+1021 NKESRVSNVSTRDIN
-1036 NGGSRNVNSGG
+1036 NGGTRNVNSGG
-1047 RNNNSNNNADSDRN
+1047 RNNNNNNADADRN
-1061 NNSARNATQS
+1061 NNSTRNAVQS

-1089 GKGIGKVLGM
+1089 GRGIGKVLGM

-1142 VKKFESTNFLINGM
+1142 VKKFESTNFIVNGM

-1161 ANLDKLQV
+1161 ANLDKLQE
-1169 KIDES
+1169 KIDKS
-1174 KKVDK
+1174 KQVDK
-1179 DPNQEGTQAWLEQDE
+1179 DPNQEGTQAWMEQDE
-1194 FMKIKEEIEKQ
+1194 FLKIKDEIEKQ

-1210 VDIKLTVNSYEEI
+1210 VDIKVTVNSYEEV

-1231 RKKDELAQK
+1231 RKKDELAEK

-1253 ERLEK
+1253 DKLEK
-1258 SKQTIADL
+1258 SKQTISEL
-1266 KQEQDIVQGKM
+1266 KGEQDVVKGKM
-1277 TQIQG
+1277 DEIQG
-1282 AMLKLGNTPE
+1282 AMSKLGNTPE

-1302 TLKTLQSEYDGLGKK
+1302 TLKTLQTEYDGLGKK
-1317 IESAGKEHDTAQ
+1317 INSAGKEHDTAQ

-1358 IYPAMVSQYRNMQ
+1358 IYPAMVAQYRNMRQ
-1371 KSSDDLANVQ
+1371 SSDDLANVQ
-1381 KQVADGHKLSAEEMG
+1381 KKVADGHQLSAKEMG
-1396 VLSGELK
+1396 VLSGELQ

-1409 PEKIAADKDLQA
+1409 PEKIAADKNLQA
-1421 EILRNID
+1421 EIMRNID

-1437 IETAKEAISA
+1437 IETAKEAINA
-1447 IGQRVDAE
+1447 IGQRVNAE
-1455 ENVTGVIEGTG
+1455 ENVTGVVEGTG
-1466 KASKETEKKVDDLNQ
+1466 KASKDTEGKVKDLNGA
-1481 KYKDVPKSV
+1481 YKDIPAKVV
-1490 ETSVV
+1490 TSVV
-1495 AKGLDWVVEKAKEA
+1495 AEGLDWVIEKAKSA
-1509 KQWLDKVAG
+1509 KSWLDKVAG
-1518 SGTGAKVDASVSAT
+1518 SGTGAKVDSSVSAT

-1544 SSSRSSSISANGVP
+1544 SSSRSSSISASGVP
-1558 VRGVGRSV
+1558 VKGVGRSV
-1566 SGVSKYNSDRDYNS
+1566 SGVSKSNSDRDYNS
-1580 ANENAKVSESVWRY
+1580 SNENATVSEAVWRY
-1594 WGQEMYRGA
+1594 WGQETYRGG
-1603 SIEKELKNLTIA
+1603 ELEKQLKELTRA
-1615 INEAKDDQLK
+1615 ISDAKDDQTK
-1625 LIPLYKQ
+1625 LIQLYKQ
-1632 QQALL
+1632 QQSLMR
-1637 KKQVS
+1637 QQ
-1642 HNEILSYYKDKELDE
+1642 ISYNQSLYNSKDSEMNE
-1657 VLNKLSDYG
+1657 VLNKLAGYG
-1666 FWVDTDT
+1666 FSVDT
-1673 NNINNLYHAKDLKGE
+1673 NSNRINNLDHARGLKGE
-1688 SAQKAEEL
+1688 SAQKSEEL
-1696 LNRWKSLYT
+1696 LNRWKSLYG
-1705 EIGGLQ
+1705 EMSGLQ
-1711 DTIATLNS
+1711 DTLATLNS
-1719 NVKGLD
+1719 NIKGLD
-1725 DTIEKSKIAE
+1725 DTIEKAKISE
-1735 ELKKLEPT
+1735 EMKNLEST

-1767 VSQQDKELALHL
+1767 VSSHDKELALHL

-1791 SELINEFN
+1791 SELIGEFN
-1799 RLSNMSVQ
+1799 RLSTMSVQ

-1849 DDMNKFNSAID
+1849 EDMAEFNSVID
-1860 ENNTKIDNVVK
+1860 ENNSKIDNVVK

-1948 LLSLEYAYKN
+1948 LLSLENTYKN
-1958 GQDFSMSRVSS
+1958 GQDFSMSKISYSVL
-1969 SIWGDMGDINKID
+1969 GDMGDINKID
-1982 AGYGNF
+1982 RGYGTL

-2004 SSLLKEY
+2004 SALLKEY
-2011 EKNLASALNPDE
+2011 ESNLASALSPDE
-2023 KDSLTNRYIID
+2023 KDSLTNKYIID

-2052 AIEELNRQLEDS
+2052 AIEELNRQLQDA

-2070 VEKIKQQL
+2070 AEKIKQQI
-2078 ATYEKDN
+2078 ASYEKDN

-2107 SKAVKEYDKASASLD
+2107 NKAVKEYDKASSSLD

-2131 DKNNTATK
+2131 DKNNTTTK

-2145 QLNVEQNKNAEI
+2145 QLNVEQSKNAEI

-2211 NNITNKMEKE
+2211 DNITGKMEKE

-2323 DQKELDKA
+2323 DQKELDQA
-2331 KEDLEKAKLE
+2331 KEELEKSKLE
-2341 FQKMEE
+2341 LQKMEE
-2347 KAREDYLSQLD
+2347 SAREDYLSQLD
-2358 KILANAKDGDY
+2358 KILGNAKDGDY
-2369 DSVKDFEDAIKA
+2369 ESVAEFENAVKE
-2381 LGVAFESILG
+2381 LGEAFESILG

-2404 VSVYSKY
+2404 IDTYSKY
-2411 IKGNKDVMSKL
+2411 IKGNEDVLSKL
-2422 PVEDI
+2422 PIEDI
-2427 MKPISTNFNKEI
+2427 MKPISNDFNKEL

-2451 KVFADALLSRL
+2451 KVFADALLSRM

-2474 VASSPTQITIDNIEF
+2474 VASTPTQITIDNIEF
-2489 PNVTTPNGIK
+2489 PNIKTADGIK
-2499 EAILNLPQVALQ
+2499 DAILSLPQIALQ
-2511 RSKSKL
+2511 KSKNKL

>member
-1 MHEKEGVSIVANKI
+1 MRRKEGVSLVSNKI

-37 AKVKNGFE
+37 AKVKNGFK

-57 KSAKAKIKTA
+57 KSARAKIKTA
-67 LKEDAFNIKLDTSN
+67 LKEDAFEIKL
-81 AIKAVAQIQNHVKE
+81 KA
-95 LDNQLKKTREIKID
+95 D
-109 FKVSDL
+109 VSDALKAINTFQRELKQL
-115 DKSMKQILENAKTA
+115 DQELHKKRELKVDVKGIDLDSTLKEVLSDAKRMEGAMDSLKSKTKGETQALKEQAGAWEKISTLSRQVKNQDGSVTTLKTKVVTENV
-129 GKGSA
+129 GS
-134 DAQEEA
+134 
-140 KKKIEAQNKAFREQ
+140 
-154 IGLVSKVAEISR
+154 GVSKTTTNKPDGTSDV
-166 QTRDPVTGKVDK
+166 KV
-178 EATRIKTTQD
+178 
-188 SGSGSSTVKSHDLK
+188 
-202 TGITTVEDISNREK
+202 VEDRLK
-216 ALKELEGVA
+216 AMKELEGIA

-241 HFQILERERGIQKEQ
+241 HFQLLERERGIQKEQ
-256 LEILSD
+256 LGILSD
-262 QYKQKYKFGALDL
+262 QFKQKYKYGALDL
-275 QHGSMGE
+275 QHGSMAE
-282 LKRQQEVALEAKML
+282 LKRQQEIALETKML
-296 LAIKQQEKQA
+296 LALKQQEKQA

-325 SLAVQM
+325 ALAIQM
-331 INATEKEKAS
+331 VNATEKEKAS
-341 LQELY
+341 QQELFGY
-346 GHYEKAQNKIKEK
+346 YEKAQNKIKEK
-359 HSLQEKMNS
+359 HNLQDKMTS

-391 KQALADAKR
+391 KQALADAKK

-405 RKAKQEQKEAL
+405 RKTKQEQKEAL

-436 DTRKNMGSL
+436 DTRKNMGGL
-445 GVAENSQLQALRE
+445 GVAENSQLRALRE

-476 VQLIT
+476 VQLVT
-481 REMQKQLGEA
+481 REMQKQLAEA
-491 SKINQQEME
+491 GKINQREME

-510 EQDAVTAKLKEY
+510 EQDAVTSKLKEY

-549 ALASERAKENA
+549 ALAGEKSKAEA
-560 IKSSLS
+560 IKTSLS

-574 RMREVHAI
+574 RMREIHAI
-582 EQAQS
+582 EQAQD

-599 REKDRMSNEAH
+599 RERDRMSNDAH
-610 GAVDFYSTY
+610 GVIDFYSAY
-619 ANFEQA
+619 ANAEQA
-625 IRAIIEPMKELDE
+625 IRAIIEPMRELDE

-650 EDDLNRFK
+650 EADLNSFK

-677 AVETWVTSGETFME
+677 AVETWVTSGETFMQ
-691 AQKKAKVS
+691 AQEKAKVS
-699 LIGSFVGNLKP
+699 LVGSFVGNLKP

-811 DTQKKFAW
+811 DTQKKFGW

-872 GGIIDQWERVEQV
+872 GGIIDQWERVQEV
-885 AGETNQQLGLGEN
+885 AGETNDQLGKGEN

-956 EKFMEALKFTAFA
+956 EKLMEALKFTAFA
-969 VGIHAMSNGMR
+969 VGLHAMGNGMR
-980 QLTDTMKTGA
+980 QLTDTMKTGT
-990 SGMMRDLSQV
+990 SNIMRDLSQV
-1000 GSYFGTLTGKIGE
+1000 GNYFGTLTGKIGE
-1013 ATRVTKLF
+1013 ATNAQRRF
-1021 NQEARVSNLSTVDIN
+1021 NQEARISTIDIN
-1036 NGGSRNVNSGG
+1036 NGGTRHATTGG
-1047 RNNNSNNNADSDRN
+1047 RNNTGGNNNADAERG

-1071 ASNAGAVLEGT
+1071 LSNTGAVLEGT
-1082 SSKISAV
+1082 SNKISAV
-1089 GKGIGKVLGM
+1089 GKGIGKLLGM
-1099 IPLIGDALLLMDFV
+1099 IPLVGDALLLLDFV
-1113 GIPVFDNMG
+1113 GVPVFDNMG

-1161 ANLDKLQV
+1161 ANLDKLQA

-1179 DPNQEGTQAWLEQDE
+1179 DPNKEGTQAWLEQDE
-1194 FMKIKEEIEKQ
+1194 FIKIKDEIEKQ

-1210 VDIKLTVNSYEEI
+1210 VDIKLTINSYEEI
-1223 QAKLDELK
+1223 QSKLDELK

-1253 ERLEK
+1253 EKLEK
-1258 SKQTIADL
+1258 SKQTIAEL
-1266 KQEQDIVQGKM
+1266 KGEQDVVKGKM
-1277 TQIQG
+1277 DEIQG
-1282 AMLKLGNTPE
+1282 AMQKLGNTPE

-1302 TLKTLQSEYDGLGKK
+1302 TLKTLQTEYDGLGKK
-1317 IESAGKEHDTAQ
+1317 INSAGKEHDTAQ

-1358 IYPAMVSQYRNMQ
+1358 IYPAMIAKYREMRD
-1371 KSSDDLANVQ
+1371 SSDKLAGVQ
-1381 KQVADGHKLSAEEMG
+1381 KKVAEGHKLSAEEMG
-1396 VLSGELK
+1396 VLSGELQ
-1403 QYAGIA
+1403 QYAGVA
-1409 PEKIAADKDLQA
+1409 PEKIAADKALQK
-1421 EILRNID
+1421 EIGNNID
-1428 AKQKEKGTT
+1428 AKLKEKGTT
-1437 IETAKEAISA
+1437 IETAKEAINA
-1447 IGQRVDAE
+1447 IGERVGAE
-1455 ENVTGVIEGTG
+1455 ENVTGVVEGTG
-1466 KASKETEKKVDDLNQ
+1466 KASKDTEGKVKDLNGA
-1481 KYKDVPKSV
+1481 YKDIPAKVV
-1490 ETSVV
+1490 TSVV
-1495 AKGLDWVVEKAKEA
+1495 AEGLDWVIEKAKSA
-1509 KQWLDKVAG
+1509 KSWLDKVAG
-1518 SGTGAKVDASVSAT
+1518 SGTGAKVDSSVSAT
-1532 PEQGKSSSVANV
+1532 PEQGKSSSVANI

-1558 VRGVGRSV
+1558 VKGVGRSV
-1566 SGVSKYNSDRDYNS
+1566 SGVSKSNSDRDYNS
-1580 ANENAKVSESVWRY
+1580 SNENATVSEAVWRY
-1594 WGQEMYRGA
+1594 WGQETYRGGDL
-1603 SIEKELKNLTIA
+1603 EKQLKELTRA
-1615 INEAKDDQLK
+1615 ITDAKDDQTK
-1625 LIPLYKQ
+1625 LIQLYKQ
-1632 QQALL
+1632 QQSLMRQQISYNQTMYNS
-1637 KKQVS
+1637 KD
-1642 HNEILSYYKDKELDE
+1642 NEMND
-1657 VLNKLSDYG
+1657 VLNKLRGYG
-1666 FWVDTDT
+1666 FSVDT
-1673 NNINNLYHAKDLKGE
+1673 NSNKINNLDHARGLKGE

-1696 LNRWKSLYT
+1696 LNRWKSLYG
-1705 EIGGLQ
+1705 EMSGLQ
-1711 DTIATLNS
+1711 DTIANLNS
-1719 NVKGLD
+1719 NIKGLD
-1725 DTIEKSKIAE
+1725 DTIEKAKIAE

-1757 DSITSKKLGF
+1757 DSITSRKLGF
-1767 VSQQDKELALHL
+1767 VSSKDKELALHL

-1791 SELINEFN
+1791 SELISEFN
-1799 RLSNMSVQ
+1799 RLSTMSVQ

-1849 DDMNKFNSAID
+1849 EDMAEFNSVID
-1860 ENNTKIDNVVK
+1860 ENNSKIDNVVK

-1939 DINKQMYNQ
+1939 DINRQMYNQ
-1948 LLSLEYAYKN
+1948 LLSLENAYKN
-1958 GQDFSMSRVSS
+1958 GQDFSMSKISHSVL
-1969 SIWGDMGDINKID
+1969 GDMGDINKID
-1982 AGYGNF
+1982 RNYGTL

-2004 SSLLKEY
+2004 SALLKEY
-2011 EKNLASALNPDE
+2011 ESSLASALNPDE
-2023 KDSLTNRYIID
+2023 KDSLTNKYIID

-2045 NIQGNNE
+2045 NIKGNNE
-2052 AIEELNRQLEDS
+2052 AIEELNRQLQDT

-2070 VEKIKQQL
+2070 AEKIKQQI
-2078 ATYEKDN
+2078 ASYEKDN

-2107 SKAVKEYDKASASLD
+2107 NKAVKEYDKASSSLD
-2122 YLTSIVNLL
+2122 YLTSIINLL
-2131 DKNNTATK
+2131 DKNNTTTK

-2145 QLNVEQNKNAEI
+2145 QLNVEKNKNAEI

-2163 LNQQLG
+2163 LSQQLG

-2211 NNITNKMEKE
+2211 DNITGKMEKE

-2323 DQKELDKA
+2323 DQKELDQA
-2331 KEDLEKAKLE
+2331 KEELEKAQLE
-2341 FQKMEE
+2341 LQKMEE
-2347 KAREDYLSQLD
+2347 SAREDYLSQLD

-2369 DSVKDFEDAIKA
+2369 ESVKEFEDAVKD
-2381 LGVAFESILG
+2381 LGDAFESILG

-2404 VSVYSKY
+2404 IDTYSKY
-2411 IKGNKDVMSKL
+2411 IKDNEDVLSKL
-2422 PVEDI
+2422 PIEDI
-2427 MKPISTNFNKEI
+2427 MKPISNDFNKEL

-2451 KVFADALLSRL
+2451 KVFADALLSRM

-2474 VASSPTQITIDNIEF
+2474 VASTPTQITIDNIEF
-2489 PNVTTPNGIK
+2489 PNIKTADGIK
-2499 EAILNLPQVALQ
+2499 DAILSLPQIALQ
-2511 RSKSKL
+2511 KSKNKL

>member
-1 MHEKEGVSIVANKI
+1 MANKI

-115 DKSMKQILENAKTA
+115 DKSMKQILENAKAA

-296 LAIKQQEKQA
+296 LAIKQQEKQV

-1071 ASNAGAVLEGT
+1071 ASNAGAALEAT
-1082 SSKISAV
+1082 NSKISAV

-1099 IPLIGDALLLMDFV
+1099 IPLVGDALLLLDFV
-1113 GIPVFDNMG
+1113 GVPVFENMG
-1122 KAYDNLFKSSE
+1122 KAYDNLFKSAE
-1133 KQALEYEQS
+1133 KQALEYDQS
-1142 VKKFESTNFLINGM
+1142 VKKFEATNFLVNGM

-1161 ANLDKLQV
+1161 ANLDKLQE
-1169 KIDES
+1169 KLNKSRE
-1174 KKVDK
+1174 VDK
-1179 DPNQEGTQAWLEQDE
+1179 DPNQEGTQSWMEQDE

-1210 VDIKLTVNSYEEI
+1210 IDIKLTFNNYDEVQSKI
-1223 QAKLDELK
+1223 DELQK
-1231 RKKDELAQK
+1231 RKDKLAEE
-1240 STVEIASQLTGDW
+1240 STIDIASRMTGDW
-1253 ERLEK
+1253 EKLEQ
-1258 SKQTIADL
+1258 SKKTLDELQA
-1266 KQEQDIVQGKM
+1266 QQDITKGKM
-1277 TQIQG
+1277 EEIQK
-1282 AMLKLGNTPE
+1282 AMSNLGNSPE
-1292 DEAQRTRLQA
+1292 DDAKRKMWQA
-1302 TLKTLQSEYDGLGKK
+1302 SLKTLQGEYDELGQK
-1317 IESAGKEHDTAQ
+1317 INIAGKEHDTAQ
-1329 HSINASAEAL
+1329 HAINASAEAL

-1352 ADEVKV
+1352 AEQSKAV
-1358 IYPAMVSQYRNMQ
+1358 YPAMIAQYRQMRD
-1371 KSSDDLANVQ
+1371 SSDQLANVQ
-1381 KQVADGHKLSAEEMG
+1381 KKVAEGTALSKEETELLG
-1396 VLSGELK
+1396 AELK

-1409 PEKIAADKDLQA
+1409 PEKITADKNLQK
-1421 EILRNID
+1421 EIDNNIE
-1428 AKQKEKGTT
+1428 AKKKEKGTT
-1437 IETAKEAISA
+1437 IATAEEALKA
-1447 IGQRVDAE
+1447 IGEHIGKEQDVQKEIDRSGKQAKDTEGKVKDLSGAYK
-1455 ENVTGVIEGTG
+1455 GVP
-1466 KASKETEKKVDDLNQ
+1466 AN
-1481 KYKDVPKSV
+1481 V

-1495 AKGLDWVVEKAKEA
+1495 AKGLDWVLEKAKEA
-1509 KQWLDKVAG
+1509 KGWLDKIANMK
-1518 SGTGAKVDASVSAT
+1518 STGAKVDASVST
-1532 PEQGKSSSVANV
+1532 TSEQGKSSSVANV

-1725 DTIEKSKIAE
+1725 DTIEKAKIAE

-1817 QLQKVSSAILAQADA
+1817 QLQKVSSAILAQADT

-2489 PNVTTPNGIK
+2489 PNVTNPNGIK